1 MNRRASSA
9 GWLLIAAALT
19 ACGAESARAKESA
32 ATPPLPVRTDTIV
45 RGPVEVPVRAAGTLG
60 ARHELELSFKVGGVV
75 REVRFEEGARV
86 KKGQLL
92 ASIDPT
98 EIEAQLAQAQ
108 QTLDK
113 AERDTTRVAALQARG
128 SLPLVDAQ
136 NAATGLALA
145 RAAVD
150 ATAFNLQHARLVAP
164 ESGVIDRRLVHVGEV
179 VAPGRPVFHLS
190 AAGRGLGPVAR
201 VSLTDRDVL
210 AIKLGDRGTVT
221 LDARPDQPL
230 AAHVTQVASIATPAT
245 GTFMV
250 ELTVDDP
257 SATQLPSGLT
267 VKVEIAHREAD
278 SVRVP
283 VSALVEGNGRDAVVY
298 TLVAGRARR
307 VPVVVQRLVGD
318 EALLVSTL
326 AGVDS
331 VVTAGAS
338 LLSEGALVRTVEAAT
353 AGRAQQADAPDVAPQ
368 PKHD

>member
-1 MNRRASSA
+1 MNRQANRAAS
-9 GWLLIAAALT
+9 LLFCALLT
-19 ACGAESARAKESA
+19 ACGAEAARAKESVA
-32 ATPPLPVRTDTIV
+32 APVVPVRTEKVV
-45 RGPVEVPVRAAGTLG
+45 RGPVDVPVRAAGTLG

-92 ASIDPT
+92 ASVDPT

-136 NAATGLALA
+136 NAATGLAVA

-150 ATAFNLQHARLVAP
+150 ATAFNLLHARLVAP

-210 AIKLGDRGTVT
+210 AIKRGDRGTVT
-221 LDARPDQPL
+221 LDARPGQPL
-230 AAHVTQVASIATPAT
+230 AAHVTQIASMATPAT
-245 GTFMV
+245 GTFVV
-250 ELTVDDP
+250 ELTVDDV
-257 SATQLPSGLT
+257 SAAQLPSGLT

-298 TLVAGRARR
+298 TLVEGRARR
-307 VPVVVQRLVGD
+307 VPVLVHKLVGD
-318 EALLVSTL
+318 DALLVSPL
-326 AGVDS
+326 VGVES
-331 VVTAGAS
+331 VVSAGAS
-338 LLSEGALVRTVEAAT
+338 LLTEGALVRTVEAREPKPDAT
-353 AGRAQQADAPDVAPQ
+353 SAAQRPN
-368 PKHD
+368 HD

>member
-1 MNRRASSA
+1 
-9 GWLLIAAALT
+9 LLT
-19 ACGAESARAKESA
+19 ACGAESARAKESVS
-32 ATPPLPVRTDTIV
+32 PPLVPVRTASIV
-45 RGPVEVPVRAAGTLG
+45 RGPVELPVRASGTLG

-92 ASIDPT
+92 ASVDPT

-136 NAATGLALA
+136 NAATGLAVA

-179 VAPGRPVFHLS
+179 VAPGRTVFHLS
-190 AAGRGLGPVAR
+190 ATGRGLGPVAR
-201 VSLTDRDVL
+201 VSLTDHDVL

-221 LDARPDQPL
+221 LDARPDSPL
-230 AAHVTQVASIATPAT
+230 AARVTQIASMASPAT
-245 GTFMV
+245 GTFVV
-250 ELTVDDP
+250 ELTVDDVR
-257 SATQLPSGLT
+257 AAQLPSGLT
-267 VKVEIAHREAD
+267 VKVSIAHREAE

-298 TLVAGRARR
+298 TLVEGRARR
-307 VPVVVQRLVGD
+307 VPVVVRQLVGD
-318 EALLVSTL
+318 EALLGSPLDGFDLVVS
-326 AGVDS
+326 S
-331 VVTAGAS
+331 GAS
-338 LLSEGALVRTVEAAT
+338 RLSEGALVRTV
-353 AGRAQQADAPDVAPQ
+353 DVASVAHEPN
-368 PKHD
+368 HD